1 MQEFPLN
8 YTSIMVTLEFCFAR
22 SEDCVLLLDPI
33 NRNLNKVLAFLLV
46 FLTFRENG
54 VKTRRPFLAFSI
66 FLRDLVTS

>member
-22 SEDCVLLLDPI
+22 SEDCVLLLDPV
-33 NRNLNKVLAFLLV
+33 NTNLDEVLAFFLV
-46 FLTFRENG
+46 FLTFRVDDVG
-54 VKTRRPFLAFSI
+54 TKQSFLAFSN